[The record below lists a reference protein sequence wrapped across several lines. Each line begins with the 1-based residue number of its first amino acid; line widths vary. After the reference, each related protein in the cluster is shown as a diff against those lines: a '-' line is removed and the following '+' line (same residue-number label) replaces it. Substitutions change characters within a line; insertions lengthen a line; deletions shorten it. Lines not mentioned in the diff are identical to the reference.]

1 MLRAPARGRA
11 KTMEF
16 EAIMRCGF
24 LAREMHGTVVRL
36 APPRTIDQADSDIA
50 VTAFAQALADV
61 AKS

>member
-1 MLRAPARGRA
+1 
-11 KTMEF
+11 MEF